1 MDKLELAWET
11 YEFYTNEILVE
22 EQNYVNNIVTLKRFV
37 KANPL
42 PTRQQK
48 ARMKK
53 KCLQVCR
60 TLNQLYNKQLEA
72 ISDLIEIHNTYV
84 DIPPVREVDISSLL
98 ALKNL
103 TATLMHEIHQYKIQI
118 EEILS

>member
-84 DIPPVREVDISSLL
+84 DIPPVRDVDISSLL

>member
-11 YEFYTNEILVE
+11 YEFYTNEIVVE
-22 EQNYVNNIVTLKRFV
+22 EENHVNNIVTLKRFV

-53 KCLQVCR
+53 KCLQVCT
-60 TLNQLYNKQLEA
+60 TLNQLYNKQLKA
-72 ISDLIEIHNTYV
+72 ISDLINIHKTYV
-84 DIPPVREVDISSLL
+84 DIPPARHVDISSLL

-103 TATLMHEIHQYKIQI
+103 TATLIQEVHQYKIEI